1 MEKSG
6 KPPIGCKHSLKGL
19 NSENIPSPASTAIV
33 QRGLHKDHPIL
44 GLIKNPLIRSSI
56 KLNLSKDES
65 YHSQDQVLEALCN
78 FSPTL
83 YETTFGTRSP
93 LSPTNQNV
101 CPKSDRTRT
110 PIKAAQVGNFLTPT
124 RFHSRSD
131 KSSWPIP
138 RRVQQKSRCQLSER
152 DGDSS
157 QTGQLTPSTP
167 SPLIDEM
174 RNNRLARRSV
184 DEVVNQPITS
194 PVVATTSDFA
204 DDFEVDIGTDPE
216 DLVDSDLDSV
226 DERDHPTKQVQ
237 SSFVTINP
245 PVSRAIRV
253 FVPSDLDLGFAKP
266 KPKTTLVCGASSA
279 PSIVA
284 KSGDC
289 GETSAASEPISS
301 SDTSTLDVPDP
312 SQVLRATRSRQPP
325 NTSLP
330 KAATTDKA
338 SNPIRHPALATL
350 NNDKTDTSDR
360 QSKKNENNRKVCTMP
375 TDPTCPQ
382 KRDVSKHTKQNSKSS
397 DVCGE
402 EPSFKVPS
410 QPKKRKHNSSSKSI
424 VDATSSSLPIG
435 EIRENKT
442 RYLVNWLPRLK
453 GSKLVVIG
461 DMLDFNTPVPDANG
475 YPWITSKIVDRVSA
489 KVVSTKSSD
498 YVLEGMLNPCLR
510 IGEQP
515 DSMPPLF
522 IMHKFKHG
530 FPQDWRVLL
539 DHWRK
544 VDADRKLNEENSSL
558 LWSSAIA
565 GNASFLSKSGGKN
578 YGIESN
584 LSSMSSSSSIS
595 HLRRNNFRPVANSSL
610 LPTVVRDAAVDSMS
624 SMHHESTFQSEI
636 ATARPAERR
645 ARSRGVRVN
654 KNSTAS
660 TDGSDRRLEQGNSV
674 AYAGDGSI
682 DMSAGTNPQLQ
693 RTLSKQDFSLLRAKN
708 YDNFSIVNNK
718 KVYKCAFC
726 NFVSPLFNNLK
737 LHVKK
742 NHVEGKNTK
751 QALQLDPK
759 KTNLIGKGGKTGE
772 DESQSVFLSVS
783 DHRKKSNYV
792 SPSKK
797 ETVHATT
804 MPIRGRPRLRKEAE
818 HTHSEAPERNL
829 ELTISQQNLEAMRAK
844 KYESFT
850 VVDKRKIYN
859 CNFCDF
865 TVKLFNDLKYH
876 VRKNHLHSDGRRKT
890 KAKQYVSYSNPRAR
904 SDESQLN
911 SETLH
916 CSESRRRNSASP
928 LKSIP
933 NQVTFSTTT
942 TGEHIHNRKT
952 AAAQTAHHNTNSQQH
967 RTLEQTISKQDFSE
981 LRAKKY
987 THYKIVDNKKSYYCC
1002 FCTFEDKLFAKLR
1015 SHIAS
1020 SHVDIT
1026 RRKNSKVLIEPLPS
1040 RARSDESLL
1049 QSTGKSIRS
1058 SDSASRERR
1067 ALSEEKTGKV
1077 KKSSSVGRS
1086 KKRTEDRSTMRDKNE
1101 NKSISKENH
1110 YSRRPQLDQTDKS
1123 SSNEQLLDDF
1133 WERANRYDCK
1143 HCPGKQNFPTFT
1155 AARKHLT
1162 TNKHQK
1168 YKSNAN
1174 ALATQQNCDEN
1185 QEQQYQRPISRYG
1198 RKIKH
1203 STLMDT
1209 NTWTGLSPKSRSK
1222 TKSRKATN
1230 IDKLSSSITKPKSSV
1245 KNNTKKS
1252 LKERK
1257 VVKNPFIKNAFQEDN
1272 ADNKETSVGIITANP
1287 RTLKE
1292 RLKNDEIFEKL
1303 NQSHEDDLFQNRKP
1317 SYDLMGNEDDSD
1329 GSEISVHSARTP
1341 VEKYMKV
1348 ARDADKT
1355 PVAVT
1360 AAHSPEKRKNYQTQ
1374 AYVHN
1379 MIKEKTKKPASVKR
1393 KLSTAIKAVS
1403 KNNKQKK
1410 MEESCRIIETAHLA
1424 SQSHNDED
1432 TDQENNEEEDWMLN
1446 DDTEF
1451 GNRTTGCSLL
1461 YALQREELI

>member
-1 MEKSG
+1 MEKTG
-6 KPPIGCKHSLKGL
+6 KPPIGGKHSLKRL
-19 NSENIPSPASTAIV
+19 NSENIPSPASTAIA

-83 YETTFGTRSP
+83 FETTFGTRSP
-93 LSPTNQNV
+93 LSPTSQNV

-110 PIKAAQVGNFLTPT
+110 PIKAAVAPVGNFLTPT

-131 KSSWPIP
+131 KSSWPIA
-138 RRVQQKSRCQLSER
+138 RRVHQKSRCQLGER
-152 DGDSS
+152 DSS
-157 QTGQLTPSTP
+157 QTGQITPSTP

-174 RNNRLARRSV
+174 RNNRATRRSV

-204 DDFEVDIGTDPE
+204 DDFEVDFGTDPE
-216 DLVDSDLDSV
+216 DLLDSDPDSV

-237 SSFVTINP
+237 SSFVTVNP

-266 KPKTTLVCGASSA
+266 KPKTALVCGESSA

-301 SDTSTLDVPDP
+301 SDASTLDVPDP
-312 SQVLRATRSRQPP
+312 SQVLRATRSRHPP

-338 SNPIRHPALATL
+338 SKASGTPICHTALATL
-350 NNDKTDTSDR
+350 NNEKTDTSDR
-360 QSKKNENNRKVCTMP
+360 QSKKNADNRKACTMP
-375 TDPTCPQ
+375 TVPTCPQ

-410 QPKKRKHNSSSKSI
+410 QPKKRKHNSSSKSSI
-424 VDATSSSLPIG
+424 DATSLSLPIG
-435 EIRENKT
+435 EVRENKT

-461 DMLDFNTPVPDANG
+461 DMLDFNTPVPEANG
-475 YPWITSKIVDRVSA
+475 HPWITSKIVARVSA

-530 FPQDWRVLL
+530 FPEDWKVLL

-565 GNASFLSKSGGKN
+565 GNASFLSKSGAKN
-578 YGIESN
+578 YGSESN

-595 HLRRNNFRPVANSSL
+595 HLRRNNFKPVANSSL
-610 LPTVVRDAAVDSMS
+610 LPTAREAAVDSMS
-624 SMHHESTFQSEI
+624 SMHHESTFHSEI

-660 TDGSDRRLEQGNSV
+660 ADGSDRRLEQGNSV

-682 DMSAGTNPQLQ
+682 EMSAGTNPQLQ

-708 YDNFSIVNNK
+708 YDNFSIVNSK

-742 NHVEGKNTK
+742 NHVEGKNTT
-751 QALQLDPK
+751 QALQPSPK
-759 KTNLIGKGGKTGE
+759 KTNSIGKGRKTSE
-772 DESQSVFLSVS
+772 DESQSLSLSAS
-783 DHRKKSNYV
+783 DHRKKSNSV

-797 ETVHATT
+797 ETVHSTT
-804 MPIRGRPRLRKEAE
+804 MPARGRPRLRKEAE

-829 ELTISQQNLEAMRAK
+829 ELTISQQNLVAMRAK

-876 VRKNHLHSDGRRKT
+876 VRKNHLHSDGRRKP
-890 KAKQYVSYSNPRAR
+890 KAKQLYVSYSNPRAR

-928 LKSIP
+928 LKSIS
-933 NQVTFSTTT
+933 NQVIFSTTT
-942 TGEHIHNRKT
+942 TGEHIHNRKAT
-952 AAAQTAHHNTNSQQH
+952 AAQTSHHTTNSQQH
-967 RTLEQTISKQDFSE
+967 RTLEQTISKQVEKQNITNSSFRH
-981 LRAKKY
+981 LR
-987 THYKIVDNKKSYYCC
+987 TV
-1002 FCTFEDKLFAKLR
+1002 LR
-1015 SHIAS
+1015 RVVI
-1020 SHVDIT
+1020 
-1026 RRKNSKVLIEPLPS
+1026 
-1040 RARSDESLL
+1040 
-1049 QSTGKSIRS
+1049 
-1058 SDSASRERR
+1058 R
-1067 ALSEEKTGKV
+1067 AL
-1077 KKSSSVGRS
+1077 
-1086 KKRTEDRSTMRDKNE
+1086 
-1101 NKSISKENH
+1101 
-1110 YSRRPQLDQTDKS
+1110 
-1123 SSNEQLLDDF
+1123 
-1133 WERANRYDCK
+1133 
-1143 HCPGKQNFPTFT
+1143 
-1155 AARKHLT
+1155 
-1162 TNKHQK
+1162 
-1168 YKSNAN
+1168 
-1174 ALATQQNCDEN
+1174 
-1185 QEQQYQRPISRYG
+1185 QYVPI
-1198 RKIKH
+1198 
-1203 STLMDT
+1203 
-1209 NTWTGLSPKSRSK
+1209 
-1222 TKSRKATN
+1222 
-1230 IDKLSSSITKPKSSV
+1230 
-1245 KNNTKKS
+1245 
-1252 LKERK
+1252 
-1257 VVKNPFIKNAFQEDN
+1257 
-1272 ADNKETSVGIITANP
+1272 
-1287 RTLKE
+1287 
-1292 RLKNDEIFEKL
+1292 
-1303 NQSHEDDLFQNRKP
+1303 
-1317 SYDLMGNEDDSD
+1317 
-1329 GSEISVHSARTP
+1329 
-1341 VEKYMKV
+1341 
-1348 ARDADKT
+1348 
-1355 PVAVT
+1355 
-1360 AAHSPEKRKNYQTQ
+1360 
-1374 AYVHN
+1374 
-1379 MIKEKTKKPASVKR
+1379 
-1393 KLSTAIKAVS
+1393 
-1403 KNNKQKK
+1403 
-1410 MEESCRIIETAHLA
+1410 C
-1424 SQSHNDED
+1424 
-1432 TDQENNEEEDWMLN
+1432 
-1446 DDTEF
+1446 
-1451 GNRTTGCSLL
+1451 
-1461 YALQREELI
+1461 